1 MRTKKFSYKSLRRSF
16 SIFSRLDNNSI
27 EAFNGRAFKRLHRL
41 NKVLLNKNTC
51 INEDFFGKTEIEL
64 IQEVITEKCGF
75 EETLSED
82 ELSDNLFNVQCGNVS
97 YSTGFVI
104 GGVEVD
110 RGQWPFLVAL
120 YHIEQQQF
128 FCGGSLITT
137 QHVLTG
143 NVKSFRYHREY

>member
-1 MRTKKFSYKSLRRSF
+1 MKKVWLSK
-16 SIFSRLDNNSI
+16 NSCIDKDFI
-27 EAFNGRAFKRLHRL
+27 EEAQVK
-41 NKVLLNKNTC
+41 
-51 INEDFFGKTEIEL
+51 L
-64 IQEVITEKCGF
+64 IQEDVTETCGF
-75 EETLSED
+75 VETLSED

-97 YSTGFVI
+97 FSTGFVI

-120 YHIEQQQF
+120 YHIQLEQF

-143 NVKSFRYHREY
+143 SLKAFVSKIGN